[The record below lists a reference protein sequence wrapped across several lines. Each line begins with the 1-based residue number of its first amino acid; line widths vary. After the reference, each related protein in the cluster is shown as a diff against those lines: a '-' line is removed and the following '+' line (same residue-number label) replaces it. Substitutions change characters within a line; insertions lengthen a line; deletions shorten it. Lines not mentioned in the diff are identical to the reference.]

1 MSFAVTAIVCQP
13 PGSGN
18 WVAYACS
25 FVADKKIIETFGAVE
40 VLGAL
45 LKSEDI
51 NEAAQKLVRTLT
63 NKITAP

>member
-51 NEAAQKLVRTLT
+51 NVAAKTIVRYLIHG
-63 NKITAP
+63 ITAP